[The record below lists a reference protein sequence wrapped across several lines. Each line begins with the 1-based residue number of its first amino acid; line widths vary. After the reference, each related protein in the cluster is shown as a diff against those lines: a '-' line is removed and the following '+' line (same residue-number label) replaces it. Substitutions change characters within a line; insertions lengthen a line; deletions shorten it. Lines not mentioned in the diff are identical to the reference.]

1 MLFKPTIEQEDAVR
15 GLISLCENKNRAS
28 VVFPEPFK
36 GNYGENVF
44 KFKEEIVSAIRDSQV
59 KKADEVRILLTL
71 SI

>member
-1 MLFKPTIEQEDAVR
+1 MPLEVSLVFVKTKIE
-15 GLISLCENKNRAS
+15 LL
-28 VVFPEPFK
+28 FK